1 VLPRV
6 DQEVEIK
13 CATLT
18 TPITESAVYRGSK
31 RTCFFITQMPLN
43 TGNAARRRPVLG
55 VSWSNQLRSVTMKKR
70 IALVLGSG
78 GARGYAHIGVIEE
91 LERRGYDIACIAGCS
106 MGAVVGGIYAAGKLR
121 QYREWIESL
130 DYLDVL
136 RLVDVSFRLGAIR
149 GEKVFGQIREIVGE
163 INIEDLR
170 IPYTAVA
177 TDLTNQQEIWFQE
190 GCLHQAMR
198 ASAAIPSL
206 FTPVIQGD
214 RVLVDG
220 GLLNP
225 LPIVPVVS
233 SHCDLIVAVNL
244 NSTTQGHYQLPVI
257 ERPPAVKR
265 RFDHMISS
273 LGSRL
278 PFRRKLDANGGD
290 VLRLPQN
297 SLKASAAPIE
307 NPWLTSEPADPQG
320 QQSAASPQGERAPK
334 SATGS
339 IIVDNVGPASLLD
352 LINQSFEVMQTSL
365 AQYKIAGYP
374 PDILINVPKRV
385 CRFFEFY
392 KAPELIALGREI
404 ASDTLDRYEA
414 DHRSGN

>member
-1 VLPRV
+1 M
-6 DQEVEIK
+6 
-13 CATLT
+13 
-18 TPITESAVYRGSK
+18 S
-31 RTCFFITQMPLN
+31 
-43 TGNAARRRPVLG
+43 
-55 VSWSNQLRSVTMKKR
+55 KR

-91 LERRGYDIACIAGCS
+91 LEARGYEIACIAGCS
-106 MGAVVGGIYAAGKLR
+106 MGAVVGGIYAAGKLND
-121 QYREWIESL
+121 YRDWTQSL

-136 RLVDVSFRLGAIR
+136 RLLDVSFRLGAIR
-149 GEKVFGQIREIVGE
+149 GEKVFGKIREIVGE
-163 INIEDLR
+163 INIEDLS
-170 IPYTAVA
+170 IPFTAVA

-206 FTPVIQGD
+206 FTPVIQGK
-214 RVLVDG
+214 RMLVDG

-244 NSTTQGHYQLPVI
+244 NSANPLSYQLPTI
-257 ERPPAVKR
+257 ERPPALKGR
-265 RFDHMISS
+265 IDLLMSS

-278 PFRRKLDANGGD
+278 PNFKWKSATDDELLLLEDQSQ
-290 VLRLPQN
+290 PQ
-297 SLKASAAPIE
+297 AAE
-307 NPWLTSEPADPQG
+307 AMNPW
-320 QQSAASPQGERAPK
+320 QQHARSSDDKAAPK
-334 SATGS
+334 SASGS
-339 IIVDNVGPASLLD
+339 RVADLSGPASLLE

-392 KAPELIALGREI
+392 KAPELIMLGRQI
-404 ASDTLDRYEA
+404 ASDTLDRYE
-414 DHRSGN
+414 RGER

>member
-1 VLPRV
+1 
-6 DQEVEIK
+6 
-13 CATLT
+13 
-18 TPITESAVYRGSK
+18 
-31 RTCFFITQMPLN
+31 
-43 TGNAARRRPVLG
+43 
-55 VSWSNQLRSVTMKKR
+55 MKKR
-70 IALVLGSG
+70 VALVLGSG

-91 LERRGYDIACIAGCS
+91 IEKRGYEIACIAGCS
-106 MGAVVGGIYAAGKLR
+106 MGAVVGGIYAAGKL
-121 QYREWIESL
+121 QDYRNWIESL
-130 DYLDVL
+130 DYLNVL

-149 GEKVFGQIREIVGE
+149 GEKVFGQIRKIVGE

-206 FTPVIQGD
+206 FTPVMQGN
-214 RVLVDG
+214 RMLVDG

-233 SHCDLIVAVNL
+233 SHCDLIIAVNL
-244 NSTTQGHYQLPVI
+244 NATNQKHYTLPVI
-257 ERPPAVKR
+257 QRPPAFKS
-265 RFDHMISS
+265 RFDNLVRS
-273 LGSRL
+273 LGSHL
-278 PFRRKLDANGGD
+278 PFRRKQAEQLLLLEQEA
-290 VLRLPQN
+290 LQ
-297 SLKASAAPIE
+297 AQAADI
-307 NPWLTSEPADPQG
+307 NPWLEGAEPES
-320 QQSAASPQGERAPK
+320 QQPAAAPETPGAPK

-339 IIVDNVGPASLLD
+339 FIIDNVGPASLLD

-374 PDILINVPKRV
+374 PDVLINVPKRV

-404 ASDTLDRYEA
+404 ASDTLDRYE
-414 DHRSGN
+414 SEQS

>member
-1 VLPRV
+1 
-6 DQEVEIK
+6 
-13 CATLT
+13 
-18 TPITESAVYRGSK
+18 
-31 RTCFFITQMPLN
+31 
-43 TGNAARRRPVLG
+43 
-55 VSWSNQLRSVTMKKR
+55 MKKR

-78 GARGYAHIGVIEE
+78 GARGYAHIGVIQE
-91 LERRGYDIACIAGCS
+91 LERRGYEIACIAGCS
-106 MGAVVGGIYAAGKLR
+106 MGAVVGGIYAAGKLD

-206 FTPVIQGD
+206 FTPVMQGG
-214 RVLVDG
+214 RMLVDG

-244 NSTTQGHYQLPVI
+244 NSTHQQHYQLPII
-257 ERPPAVKR
+257 ERPPAVKK
-265 RFDHMISS
+265 RFDLLINS

-278 PFRRKLDANGGD
+278 PFRRKLETTNTASIAAE
-290 VLRLPQN
+290 PS
-297 SLKASAAPIE
+297 SLKPAAARVPS
-307 NPWLTSEPADPQG
+307 PWLGEISADPQG
-320 QQSAASPQGERAPK
+320 QQPAAAPQAEGAPK
-334 SATGS
+334 SASGS
-339 IIVDNVGPASLLD
+339 VIIDNVGPASLLD

-404 ASDTLDRYEA
+404 ASDTLDRYER
-414 DHRSGN
+414 DQR

>member
-1 VLPRV
+1 M
-6 DQEVEIK
+6 
-13 CATLT
+13 
-18 TPITESAVYRGSK
+18 S
-31 RTCFFITQMPLN
+31 
-43 TGNAARRRPVLG
+43 
-55 VSWSNQLRSVTMKKR
+55 KR

-121 QYREWIESL
+121 EYRDWIESL

-149 GEKVFGQIREIVGE
+149 GEKVFGQIREIVGD

-190 GCLHQAMR
+190 GNLHSAMR

-206 FTPVIQGD
+206 FTPVIQGN
-214 RVLVDG
+214 RTLVDG

-233 SHCDLIVAVNL
+233 SHCDLIIAVNL
-244 NSTTQGHYQLPVI
+244 NATNQGQYQLPVI
-257 ERPPAVKR
+257 ERTPAVKR
-265 RFDHMISS
+265 RFDSMMGS

-278 PFRRKLDANGGD
+278 PFRRKLDPLNPELLQLEPAAAWPNED
-290 VLRLPQN
+290 SASPHAQQP
-297 SLKASAAPIE
+297 ASAPQAP
-307 NPWLTSEPADPQG
+307 G
-320 QQSAASPQGERAPK
+320 APK
-334 SATGS
+334 SASGS
-339 IIVDNVGPASLLD
+339 FIVDNVGPASLLD

-374 PDILINVPKRV
+374 PDILINIPKRV

-404 ASDTLDRYEA
+404 ASDTLDRYEKE
-414 DHRSGN
+414 HGR

>member
-1 VLPRV
+1 
-6 DQEVEIK
+6 
-13 CATLT
+13 
-18 TPITESAVYRGSK
+18 
-31 RTCFFITQMPLN
+31 
-43 TGNAARRRPVLG
+43 
-55 VSWSNQLRSVTMKKR
+55 MKKT

-91 LERRGYDIACIAGCS
+91 LESRGYEIGCIAGCS
-106 MGAVVGGIYAAGKLR
+106 MGAVVGGIYAAGKLD
-121 QYREWIESL
+121 QYRDWIQSL

-149 GEKVFGQIREIVGE
+149 GEKVFGQIRNIVGE

-177 TDLTNQQEIWFQE
+177 TDLTHQQEIWFQE

-206 FTPVIQGD
+206 FTPVMQGN
-214 RVLVDG
+214 RMLVDG
-220 GLLNP
+220 SLLNP

-244 NSTTQGHYQLPVI
+244 SSTLQSHYQLPVI
-257 ERPPAVKR
+257 QRPAAFKG
-265 RFDHMISS
+265 RFDNLMSS
-273 LGSRL
+273 LGSRI
-278 PFRRKLDANGGD
+278 PFRNKHAEQLLNLEQELLTPLEEPQRNPCLDST
-290 VLRLPQN
+290 Q
-297 SLKASAAPIE
+297 
-307 NPWLTSEPADPQG
+307 PARPGAQEG
-320 QQSAASPQGERAPK
+320 SPK

-339 IIVDNVGPASLLD
+339 VIIDNVGPASLLD

-392 KAPELIALGREI
+392 KAAELIELGRI
-404 ASDTLDRYEA
+404 ITRDTLDRYEKDA
-414 DHRSGN
+414 ASNNR

>member
-1 VLPRV
+1 MLLHPSW
-6 DQEVEIK
+6 Q
-13 CATLT
+13 
-18 TPITESAVYRGSK
+18 TPIYANRCRYTEQKGIVN
-31 RTCFFITQMPLN
+31 TCQTKV
-43 TGNAARRRPVLG
+43 RV
-55 VSWSNQLRSVTMKKR
+55 MKKR

-91 LERRGYDIACIAGCS
+91 LERRGYDIACVAGCS
-106 MGAVVGGIYAAGKLR
+106 MGAVVGGIYAAGKLD
-121 QYREWIESL
+121 QYRDWIQSL

-149 GEKVFGQIREIVGE
+149 GEKVFGQIRNIVGE

-177 TDLTNQQEIWFQE
+177 TDLTHQQEIWFQE

-206 FTPVIQGD
+206 FTPVMQGN
-214 RVLVDG
+214 RMLVDG

-233 SHCDLIVAVNL
+233 SHCDLIIAVNL
-244 NSTTQGHYQLPVI
+244 NATNQKHYQLPVI
-257 ERPPAVKR
+257 QRPPAFKS
-265 RFDHMISS
+265 RFNNLAKS
-273 LGSRL
+273 LGSHL
-278 PFRRKLDANGGD
+278 PFRRKQAEQLMKLEQEA
-290 VLRLPQN
+290 LEAQ
-297 SLKASAAPIE
+297 AAEI
-307 NPWLTSEPADPQG
+307 NPWLESAEPES
-320 QQSAASPQGERAPK
+320 QQPAAAPEKPGAPK

-339 IIVDNVGPASLLD
+339 FIIDNVGPASLLD

-374 PDILINVPKRV
+374 PDVLINVPKRV

-404 ASDTLDRYEA
+404 ASDTLDRYESEQ
-414 DHRSGN
+414 R

>member
-1 VLPRV
+1 MFM
-6 DQEVEIK
+6 
-13 CATLT
+13 
-18 TPITESAVYRGSK
+18 SK
-31 RTCFFITQMPLN
+31 R
-43 TGNAARRRPVLG
+43 V
-55 VSWSNQLRSVTMKKR
+55 
-70 IALVLGSG
+70 ALVLGSG

-91 LERRGYDIACIAGCS
+91 IERRGYDIACVAGCS
-106 MGAVVGGIYAAGKLR
+106 MGAVIGGIYAAGKLDD
-121 QYREWIESL
+121 YRNWIESL

-149 GEKVFGQIREIVGE
+149 GDKVFGQIRKIVGE
-163 INIEDLR
+163 INIEQLR

-177 TDLTNQQEIWFQE
+177 ADLTNQQEIWFQE

-206 FTPVIQGD
+206 FTPVMQGN
-214 RVLVDG
+214 RMLVDG
-220 GLLNP
+220 GILNP

-233 SHCDLIVAVNL
+233 SHCDLIIAVNL
-244 NSTTQGHYQLPVI
+244 NATNQKQYQLPVI
-257 ERPPAVKR
+257 ERPAAFKM
-265 RFDHMISS
+265 RFDALLSS

-278 PFRRKLDANGGD
+278 PFRRKPAEELIRIEKEIVAEGLAPPSPWLADSADPENQQ
-290 VLRLPQN
+290 P
-297 SLKASAAPIE
+297 AAAP
-307 NPWLTSEPADPQG
+307 
-320 QQSAASPQGERAPK
+320 EREGAPK

-339 IIVDNVGPASLLD
+339 FIIDNVGPASLLD

-374 PDILINVPKRV
+374 PDVLINVPKRV

-404 ASDTLDRYEA
+404 ARDTLDSYEGVK
-414 DHRSGN
+414 R

>member
-1 VLPRV
+1 
-6 DQEVEIK
+6 
-13 CATLT
+13 
-18 TPITESAVYRGSK
+18 
-31 RTCFFITQMPLN
+31 
-43 TGNAARRRPVLG
+43 
-55 VSWSNQLRSVTMKKR
+55 MKKR
-70 IALVLGSG
+70 VALVLGSG

-91 LERRGYDIACIAGCS
+91 IEKRGYEIACIAGCS
-106 MGAVVGGIYAAGKLR
+106 MGAVVGGIYAAGKL
-121 QYREWIESL
+121 QDYRNWIESL

-149 GEKVFGQIREIVGE
+149 GEKVFGQIRKIVGE

-206 FTPVIQGD
+206 FTPVMQGN
-214 RVLVDG
+214 RMLVDG

-233 SHCDLIVAVNL
+233 SHCDLIIAVNL
-244 NSTTQGHYQLPVI
+244 NATNQKHYSLPVI
-257 ERPPAVKR
+257 QRPPAFKS
-265 RFDHMISS
+265 RFDNLVRS
-273 LGSRL
+273 LGSHL
-278 PFRRKLDANGGD
+278 PFRRKQAEQLLLLEQEA
-290 VLRLPQN
+290 LQ
-297 SLKASAAPIE
+297 AQAADI
-307 NPWLTSEPADPQG
+307 NPWLEGAEPEA
-320 QQSAASPQGERAPK
+320 QQPAAAPETAGAPK

-339 IIVDNVGPASLLD
+339 FIIDNVGPASLLD

-374 PDILINVPKRV
+374 PDVLINVPKRV

-404 ASDTLDRYEA
+404 ASDTLDR
-414 DHRSGN
+414 

>member
-1 VLPRV
+1 M
-6 DQEVEIK
+6 
-13 CATLT
+13 
-18 TPITESAVYRGSK
+18 SK
-31 RTCFFITQMPLN
+31 R
-43 TGNAARRRPVLG
+43 V
-55 VSWSNQLRSVTMKKR
+55 
-70 IALVLGSG
+70 ALVLGSG

-91 LERRGYDIACIAGCS
+91 IERRGYDIACIAGCS
-106 MGAVVGGIYAAGKLR
+106 MGAVIGGIYAAGKLED
-121 QYREWIESL
+121 YRNWIESL

-149 GEKVFGQIREIVGE
+149 GDKVFGQIRKIVGE
-163 INIEDLR
+163 INIEELR

-177 TDLTNQQEIWFQE
+177 ADLTNQQEIWFQE

-206 FTPVIQGD
+206 FTPVMQGN
-214 RVLVDG
+214 RMLVDG
-220 GLLNP
+220 GILNP

-233 SHCDLIVAVNL
+233 SHCDLIIAVNL
-244 NSTTQGHYQLPVI
+244 NATNQKQYQLPVI
-257 ERPPAVKR
+257 ERPAAFKM
-265 RFDHMISS
+265 RFDALLSS

-278 PFRRKLDANGGD
+278 PFRRKPAEELIRIEQEIVAEG
-290 VLRLPQN
+290 L
-297 SLKASAAPIE
+297 APP
-307 NPWLTSEPADPQG
+307 NPWLADAANPEG
-320 QQSAASPQGERAPK
+320 QQPAAAPEREGAPK

-339 IIVDNVGPASLLD
+339 FIIDNVGPASLLD

-374 PDILINVPKRV
+374 PDVLINVPKRV

-404 ASDTLDRYEA
+404 ARDTLDIHEGVKR
-414 DHRSGN
+414 

>member
-1 VLPRV
+1 
-6 DQEVEIK
+6 
-13 CATLT
+13 
-18 TPITESAVYRGSK
+18 
-31 RTCFFITQMPLN
+31 
-43 TGNAARRRPVLG
+43 
-55 VSWSNQLRSVTMKKR
+55 MKKR
-70 IALVLGSG
+70 VALVLGSG

-91 LERRGYDIACIAGCS
+91 IEKRGYEIACIAGCS
-106 MGAVVGGIYAAGKLR
+106 MGAVVGGIYAAGKLKD
-121 QYREWIESL
+121 YRNWIESL

-149 GEKVFGQIREIVGE
+149 GEKVFGQIRKIVGE

-206 FTPVIQGD
+206 FTPVMQGN
-214 RVLVDG
+214 RMLVDG

-233 SHCDLIVAVNL
+233 SHCDLIIAVNL
-244 NSTTQGHYQLPVI
+244 NATNQKHYTLPVI
-257 ERPPAVKR
+257 QRPPAFKS
-265 RFDHMISS
+265 RFDNLVRS
-273 LGSRL
+273 LGSHL
-278 PFRRKLDANGGD
+278 PFRRKQAEQLLLLEQEA
-290 VLRLPQN
+290 LQ
-297 SLKASAAPIE
+297 AQAADI
-307 NPWLTSEPADPQG
+307 NPWLEGAEPEA
-320 QQSAASPQGERAPK
+320 QQPAAAPESAGAPK

-339 IIVDNVGPASLLD
+339 FIIDNVGPASLLD

-374 PDILINVPKRV
+374 PDVLINVPKRV

-404 ASDTLDRYEA
+404 ASDTLDRYE
-414 DHRSGN
+414 SEQS

>member
-1 VLPRV
+1 M
-6 DQEVEIK
+6 
-13 CATLT
+13 
-18 TPITESAVYRGSK
+18 SK
-31 RTCFFITQMPLN
+31 R
-43 TGNAARRRPVLG
+43 V
-55 VSWSNQLRSVTMKKR
+55 
-70 IALVLGSG
+70 ALVLGSG

-91 LERRGYDIACIAGCS
+91 VERRGYEIACIAGCS
-106 MGAVVGGIYAAGKLR
+106 MGAVIGGIYAAGKLD
-121 QYREWIESL
+121 QYRRWIESL

-149 GEKVFGQIREIVGE
+149 GDKVFGQIRKIVGE
-163 INIEDLR
+163 INIEQLR

-206 FTPVIQGD
+206 FTPVMQGN
-214 RVLVDG
+214 RMLVDG
-220 GLLNP
+220 GILNP

-233 SHCDLIVAVNL
+233 SHCDLIIAVNL
-244 NSTTQGHYQLPVI
+244 NATNQKQYQLPVI
-257 ERPPAVKR
+257 ERPAAFKM
-265 RFDHMISS
+265 RFDSVISS

-278 PFRRKLDANGGD
+278 PFRRKPAEQLI
-290 VLRLPQN
+290 R
-297 SLKASAAPIE
+297 IE
-307 NPWLTSEPADPQG
+307 QEIVAEANPWLSEPADPEA
-320 QQSAASPQGERAPK
+320 QQPAAAPEREGAPK

-339 IIVDNVGPASLLD
+339 FIIDNVGPASLLD

-374 PDILINVPKRV
+374 PDVLINVPKRV

-404 ASDTLDRYEA
+404 ARDTLDNYEGE
-414 DHRSGN
+414 RQ

>member
-1 VLPRV
+1 
-6 DQEVEIK
+6 
-13 CATLT
+13 
-18 TPITESAVYRGSK
+18 
-31 RTCFFITQMPLN
+31 
-43 TGNAARRRPVLG
+43 
-55 VSWSNQLRSVTMKKR
+55 MKKR

-91 LERRGYDIACIAGCS
+91 LESRGYDIACIAGCS
-106 MGAVVGGIYAAGKLR
+106 MGAVVGGIYAAGKLDL
-121 QYREWIESL
+121 YRDWIQSL

-149 GEKVFGQIREIVGE
+149 GEKVFGQIRNIVGE

-177 TDLTNQQEIWFQE
+177 TDLTHQQEIWFQE

-206 FTPVIQGD
+206 FTPVMQGN
-214 RVLVDG
+214 RMLVDG

-233 SHCDLIVAVNL
+233 SHCDLIIAVNL
-244 NSTTQGHYQLPVI
+244 NSTQQNGYQLPVI
-257 ERPPAVKR
+257 PRTPAFKS
-265 RFDHMISS
+265 RFDNLMTS
-273 LGSRL
+273 LGSHL
-278 PFRRKLDANGGD
+278 PFRNKHAQDLLD
-290 VLRLPQN
+290 LEREM
-297 SLKASAAPIE
+297 LKPAPSETVDPWLQPPRGTCEQATAAPTAE
-307 NPWLTSEPADPQG
+307 G
-320 QQSAASPQGERAPK
+320 APK

-339 IIVDNVGPASLLD
+339 FIIDNVGAASLLD
-352 LINQSFEVMQTSL
+352 LVNQSFEVMQTSL

-374 PDILINVPKRV
+374 PDILINVPKRA

-404 ASDTLDRYEA
+404 ARDTLDRYERDA
-414 DHRSGN
+414 H